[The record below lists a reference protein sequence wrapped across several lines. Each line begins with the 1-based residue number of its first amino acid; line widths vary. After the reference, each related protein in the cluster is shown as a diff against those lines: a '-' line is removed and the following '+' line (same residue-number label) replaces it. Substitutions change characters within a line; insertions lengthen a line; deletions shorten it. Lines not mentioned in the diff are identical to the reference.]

1 MISLPIIMKEKK
13 IESHLIDLPSDSFS
27 LLDSVICK
35 VEVDLAS
42 WLSHLSGQ
50 KNWEVWSE
58 SENDNHIIF
67 FLKQDNQDAEV
78 TLYSSGYARVDI
90 DGEAVFQGDIIKKNT
105 SLACLSYYSVES
117 GKKILL
123 N

>member
-1 MISLPIIMKEKK
+1 MKEKNT
-13 IESHLIDLPSDSFS
+13 ESHSINCPADYLSSF
-27 LLDSVICK
+27 DSVICK
-35 VEVDLAS
+35 VEVDLTG
-42 WLSHLSGQ
+42 WLTDLSGR
-50 KNWEVWSE
+50 KNWEIWSE

-67 FLKQDNQDAEV
+67 FLKQEDQDAEI
-78 TLYSSGYARVDI
+78 TLYNSGYARVDI
-90 DGEAVFQGDIIKKNT
+90 DGEAVFQGDIMKKNT

>member
-1 MISLPIIMKEKK
+1 MKEKK
-13 IESHLIDLPSDSFS
+13 LESHPLDLPADYPS
-27 LLDSVICK
+27 LFDSVICK
-35 VEVDLAS
+35 VEVDLAG
-42 WLSHLSGQ
+42 WLCTLSGR
-50 KNWEVWSE
+50 KDWEVWSE

-67 FLKQDNQDAEV
+67 FLKQEDQDAEI
-78 TLYSSGYARVDI
+78 TLYNSGYARVDI
-90 DGEAVFQGDIIKKNT
+90 DGEAVFQGDIMKKNT